1 MNNML
6 KTKRKHYKSKHLQ
19 IIDLSCRSDIK
30 VVQVS
35 NVKKINHEYEQAI
48 QRMNEEIE
56 KNMETYIKMQNEI
69 IKSKIEKGVS
79 SKQNISM
86 DKIREKYKDVLDM
99 HERIARKV

>member
-69 IKSKIEKGVS
+69 IRSKIEKGVS
-79 SKQNISM
+79 SKQNVSM
-86 DKIREKYKDVLDM
+86 DKIREKYRDILDM

>member
-1 MNNML
+1 ML

>member
-1 MNNML
+1 M
-6 KTKRKHYKSKHLQ
+6 
-19 IIDLSCRSDIK
+19 SCRSDIK

>member
-1 MNNML
+1 ML

-86 DKIREKYKDVLDM
+86 DKIRENYKDVLDM